1 MLLIYTQ
8 KRSPRLRYIAKQ
20 LFERILGVSVDFT
33 TKIEN
38 FVAHNGP
45 KFSYG
50 KQPLGK
56 ELFFQSVS
64 LLFEKGISEE
74 IVTVKK
80 WDNFVCFYTVSHAES
95 ALPFDVFAASFYLL
109 SRYEEYLPQVKDSLV
124 RFMASSS
131 IAYEHQFL
139 QQPIVDIWAY
149 KVKEILMTRFEGIQ
163 FFPTKFSTAIVCEVS
178 EALAYRKKGWFRS
191 FQSFSKSLFELKFK
205 QIYIQGKVILGLQKD
220 PYHTY
225 NYIINKAKSGNAQLC
240 FFFGLGNYSNYEKSN
255 NHHSQTYQKLI
266 KSIADYCTIGMR
278 LSFDAQKDL
287 VALKNEKKRFEK
299 ITHRSLNQTFCQYS
313 KINLPTTYRDL
324 IEQEVACD
332 YSMGYQDNSGFRAG
346 TCTPFLFYD
355 LEYEIQTPLIL
366 MPYCLSENAFEKITE
381 SENAIKQ
388 ASVIVDA
395 VKKVNGNLIIHIN
408 NQLFDTSNQR
418 SRFWKL
424 VFNYFVSIS

>member
-8 KRSPRLRYIAKQ
+8 KTSPRLRYIAKQ
-20 LFERILGVSVDFT
+20 LFERILGISVDFT
-33 TKIEN
+33 TKIES

-45 KFSYG
+45 KLSYG

-74 IVTVKK
+74 VVTVRE
-80 WDNFVCFYTVSHAES
+80 WEGIPCFFNVPHAES

-109 SRYEEYLPQVKDSLV
+109 SRYEEYLPQVKDNLV

-139 QQPIVDIWAY
+139 QLPIVDIWAL
-149 KVKEILMTRFEGIQ
+149 KIKEKLQERFEDIQ
-163 FFPTKFSTAIVCEVS
+163 FSPNEFSTQIVCEVS

-191 FQSFSKSLFELKFK
+191 IESFGNDLLNLRFK
-205 QIYIQGKVILGLQKD
+205 RTFIQCKVVLGLQKD

-225 NYIINKAKSGNAQLC
+225 NYIINKTKTGKADLS
-240 FFFGLGNYSNYEKSN
+240 FFFGLGDYSLHEKSN
-255 NHHSQTYQKLI
+255 YHHSQTYQRLI
-266 KSIADYCTIGMR
+266 KSIGDYCKVGMR
-278 LSFDAQKDL
+278 LSFDAQKNL
-287 VALKNEKKRFEK
+287 IALKNEKKRFEK

-324 IEQEVACD
+324 IEQEVTFD

-355 LEYEIQTPLIL
+355 LEYEIQTPLML
-366 MPYCLSENAFEKITE
+366 MPYCLSEKAFIKITSPE
-381 SENAIKQ
+381 KAIQQ
-388 ASVIVDA
+388 ASVLVDQ
-395 VKKVNGNLIIHIN
+395 VKKVNGKLIIHIN
-408 NQLFDTSNQR
+408 NQLFDTTQQR
-418 SRFWKL
+418 SRFWKQ
-424 VFNYFVSIS
+424 VFDYFVSI

>member
-8 KRSPRLRYIAKQ
+8 KTSPRLRYIAKQ
-20 LFERILGVSVDFT
+20 LFERILGIQVDFT
-33 TKIEN
+33 VKIES

-74 IVTVKK
+74 VVTVKEC
-80 WDNFVCFYTVSHAES
+80 DGLPCFFSVPHAES
-95 ALPFDVFAASFYLL
+95 ALNFDVFAASFYLL

-131 IAYEHQFL
+131 IAYEYKFL
-139 QQPIVDIWAY
+139 QLPIVDLWAF
-149 KVKEILMTRFEGIQ
+149 KIKKILEERFEGIQ
-163 FFPTKFSTAIVCEVS
+163 FSSNKFSTEIICEVS

-191 FQSFSKSLFELKFK
+191 VENFANDVVKFRFK
-205 QIYIQGKVILGLQKD
+205 RIYIQCKVILGLQKD

-225 NYIINKAKSGNAQLC
+225 NYIINKTKTGKADLK
-240 FFFGLGNYSNYEKSN
+240 FFFGLGDYSSHEKSHN
-255 NHHSQTYQKLI
+255 YHSQTYQRLI
-266 KSIADYCTIGMR
+266 KSIGDYCGIGMR

-324 IEQEVACD
+324 IEQEVTFD

-355 LEYEIQTPLIL
+355 LEYEIQTPLLL
-366 MPYCLSENAFEKITE
+366 MPYCLSENAFQKITSPE
-381 SENAIKQ
+381 KAIAQ
-388 ASVIVDA
+388 ASILIDQ
-395 VKKVNGNLIIHIN
+395 VKKVNGKLIIHIN
-408 NQLFDTSNQR
+408 NQIFDTTEQR
-418 SRFWKL
+418 SRFWKQ
-424 VFNYFVSIS
+424 VFDYFVSI